1 MRILAASVHELAK
14 ILRPEQVEEDLI
26 PVYERCL
33 TCIDEI
39 RERVYEHVDVI
50 VSRVREEE
58 GWRLFQNLARAWK
71 DGSLGGWRAREQ
83 LALHLPSFLET
94 FKDVEKGKEVL
105 EVLRDALLDPF
116 AAVRDGVTKGVSGL
130 TCTD

>member
-1 MRILAASVHELAK
+1 MRILAASLHELAK

-33 TCIDEI
+33 SCNDEI
-39 RERVYEHVDVI
+39 RERVYEHVDI
-50 VSRVREEE
+50 LVSHVGPDE
-58 GWRLFQNLARAWK
+58 GWRMFQNLARAWK

-94 FKDVEKGKEVL
+94 FREVEKGKEVL

-116 AAVRDGVTKGVSGL
+116 AAVRDGVTKGVSELSSG
-130 TCTD
+130 